1 MALTFVYIHNAQAND
16 LTRLTIRM
24 LFSTAYRVGVPGWWL
39 MKLYSVVP
47 VRSKGLWS
55 QALSKLAI
63 PESPPS
69 IPQESGIAGSNGAA
83 GAAGRDLVPRRMQDS
98 YCEILLP
105 FASNPELL
113 ENYTNASGGIRTG
126 LLLENL
132 DSLAGSIAYKHQLG
146 PDTQAL
152 PKDAGFYIVTA
163 SVERLVVSAGGVSAV
178 LLSNGLRDRLDML
191 ASLYPVRDMR
201 LSGQVIHTGKSSME
215 VAVRMEALAQDGS
228 EQTIMLGAS
237 TTPSRHTYHPE
248 ASH

>member
-63 PESPPS
+63 PNSPPS

-178 LLSNGLRDRLDML
+178 LSSNDLRDRLDML